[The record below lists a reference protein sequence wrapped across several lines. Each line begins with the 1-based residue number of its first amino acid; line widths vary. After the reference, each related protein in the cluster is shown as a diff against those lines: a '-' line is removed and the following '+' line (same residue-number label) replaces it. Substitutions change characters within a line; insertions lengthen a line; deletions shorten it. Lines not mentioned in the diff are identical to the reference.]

1 MRNLSGIFHAME
13 GQMDEGITITANT
26 IITVA
31 AVVSAIVA
39 IFGIIFTIYR
49 WYLKQ
54 NKQDEDIKSLKDE
67 LTILTYGTLACLKG
81 LSEQGCDG
89 PVKDAI
95 DRIEKHLN
103 KKAHQ

>member
-13 GQMDEGITITANT
+13 GQMDEGITITTNT

-39 IFGIIFTIYR
+39 IFGIIFAIYR

-54 NKQDEDIKSLKDE
+54 NKQD
-67 LTILTYGTLACLKG
+67 
-81 LSEQGCDG
+81 
-89 PVKDAI
+89 
-95 DRIEKHLN
+95 
-103 KKAHQ
+103 